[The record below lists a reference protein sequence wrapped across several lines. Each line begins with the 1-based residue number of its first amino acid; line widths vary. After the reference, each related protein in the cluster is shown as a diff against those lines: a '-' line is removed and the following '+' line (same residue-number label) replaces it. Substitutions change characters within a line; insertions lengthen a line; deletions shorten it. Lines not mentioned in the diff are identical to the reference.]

1 MGNQFN
7 QGVQP
12 SQAAFNAANPFMT
25 HSNIAQP
32 PQQPAHN
39 SLDQVFTYLS
49 IHISYLFFY
58 ISLHTLIFFLAKYR
72 NG

>member
-32 PQQPAHN
+32 PQQSAKN
-39 SLDQVFTYLS
+39 SLDQVSFLTPFGKSDQLGVC
-49 IHISYLFFY
+49 LD
-58 ISLHTLIFFLAKYR
+58 LAK